1 MSNVS
6 KLELVEVGEDFRFDP
21 DVILEQAK
29 GQGFTRL
36 VIMGETENDDELYV
50 AGTANA
56 GESLILMELAKL
68 QIIKG

>member
-36 VIMGETENDDELYV
+36 VIIGETDNDDELYV